1 MGLAE
6 RLRGWAFSLVLV
18 SPMDRARRTAELAG
32 LHTAVTDPDLL
43 EWDYGDYE
51 GRTTVEIRDGRPG
64 WNLFDDGVPGGE
76 TLAEVADRADRVI
89 ARVRAQPGDVACVAH
104 AHLLRVMAA
113 RWLGVGAD
121 AARYLVLGPV
131 SVSVLGWERSQAV
144 VERWNT

>member
-76 TLAEVADRADRVI
+76 TLAEVADPRTGSSR
-89 ARVRAQPGDVACVAH
+89 GCGH
-104 AHLLRVMAA
+104 S
-113 RWLGVGAD
+113 LGTWPAWPTPISSG
-121 AARYLVLGPV
+121 
-131 SVSVLGWERSQAV
+131 
-144 VERWNT
+144 